1 MFQFKIERENSNLGI
16 YKCKNDWINIGCAKN
31 NNDIEC
37 KLLNF
42 IEKNINNFENI
53 KNMKIRILDR
63 INNSEIISEL
73 SKIHN
78 EITINNLFEKLYNNK
93 IQKLNGKNVK
103 IDWYRGRIILDCT
116 NPYDKE
122 SYTKATS
129 NGSNTLIIHYNYIDK
144 DNYNIYSVSGIL
156 TDDEIPE
163 IAKTDLMIN
172 NYEYN
177 VNYEWLKDKNIYIA
191 ADTITIMNNN
201 EKYKYYQKKTSPYY
215 EDFENK
221 TILNGNYKIKLY
233 HDWN

>member
-31 NNDIEC
+31 YNDIEY

-42 IEKNINNFENI
+42 IEKNINNLENI
-53 KNMKIRILDR
+53 RNIKIKILDR

-78 EITINNLFEKLYNNK
+78 EITINNLFEKLYNNRME
-93 IQKLNGKNVK
+93 KLNEENVK
-103 IDWYRGRIILDCT
+103 IDWYRGRILLDCH

-122 SYTKATS
+122 SYNKAIS
-129 NGSNTLIIHYNYIDK
+129 NGYNTLIIHYKYINK
-144 DNYNIYSVSGIL
+144 DNYNIYSTRGIL
-156 TDDEIPE
+156 TDNETPE
-163 IAKTDLMIN
+163 IAKTDLTIN

-177 VNYEWLKDKNIYIA
+177 INYEWLKDKNIYTGANSIS
-191 ADTITIMNNN
+191 IMNNN
-201 EKYKYYQKKTSPYY
+201 EKYKHYQKITSLYY

-221 TILNGNYKIKLY
+221 SILNGNYKIELY